1 VPSYSVATC
10 SLITLPLA
18 DRVASGTMAAVLM
31 SRYGPSAYPS
41 LPLQTGPLESRD
53 AVHERGGTG

>member
-1 VPSYSVATC
+1 MPSYSVATC

-18 DRVASGTMAAVLM
+18 DLVASGATAAVLM

-41 LPLQTGPLESRD
+41 LPPQTGLLKFRH
-53 AVHERGGTG
+53 AVHERGGAG